1 VFGGKPLKWTFRVGD
16 QPPTLEQGVWEA
28 DLERE
33 QKFRQVSESLL
44 SARCQ
49 RTLSL
54 PSGGSDRPQGPWQT
68 LLQRHPRMFYGVSI
82 TTVHLQPLIPRA
94 ASPKVRRSDQ
104 RVRDARVFPC
114 GHLLAGDSTWIR
126 SLPRIDSVRLLVLRF
141 FSPISTSVLSCCHL
155 KIGRCLHFPIRRQT
169 RPHHRLDGKALWTE
183 DLRALCSL
191 VMKQV

>member
-33 QKFRQVSESLL
+33 QEFRQVSESLL

-68 LLQRHPRMFYGVSI
+68 LLQRHLRMFYGVSI

-126 SLPRIDSVRLLVLRF
+126 SSAHRQRPLACAALLLSDLNLCPQLLPPKDRSV
-141 FSPISTSVLSCCHL
+141 PALSHSA
-155 KIGRCLHFPIRRQT
+155 PN
-169 RPHHRLDGKALWTE
+169 PSAP
-183 DLRALCSL
+183 SS
-191 VMKQV
+191 